1 MMRRRGMAVVALGIA
16 LFGLSALGQADLGAF
31 PIGTTKMVYSIWT
44 EDVAQPQ
51 PLELTVTAHAGETF
65 TVRMVTEGTGT
76 EDELEAF
83 GFIFG
88 ATRVSSGSGDEVSY
102 SSLQALMDQRSR
114 LQEGQ
119 EYLLPGGGSF
129 TDIVGATIAG
139 VWCLQGALVNP
150 DEPDI
155 RTTVAFALSHP
166 VYISPLI
173 RVEERRSGQWV
184 PVFLLELV
192 EYTVSGS

>member
-1 MMRRRGMAVVALGIA
+1 MRNPKVFLIAAGLLAVGLTAVA
-16 LFGLSALGQADLGAF
+16 QADLDIF
-31 PIGTTKMVYSIWT
+31 PIGTTKMVYQMRS
-44 EDVAQPQ
+44 EDMSRPM
-51 PLELTVTAHAGETF
+51 PLEFTVIAHADGTY
-65 TVRMVTEGTGT
+65 TIRMVTEGTGT
-76 EDELEAF
+76 EDELGSF

-88 ATRVSSGSGDEVSY
+88 ATSVSAGTGQNVSY
-102 SSLQALMDQRSR
+102 TSLQALMDQRSR

-129 TDIVGATIAG
+129 TSISGVTIAG
-139 VWCLQGALVNP
+139 VWCLQGTLVDP
-150 DEPDI
+150 DDADV

-173 RVEERRSGQWV
+173 RVEELRNGQWV
-184 PVFLLELV
+184 ETFSLELV

>member
-1 MMRRRGMAVVALGIA
+1 MNKKACLLGLLAVVAIGGVA
-16 LFGLSALGQADLGAF
+16 AAQADLDAF
-31 PIGTTKMVYSIWT
+31 PIGTTKMVYNIWT
-44 EDVAQPQ
+44 EDVAAPQ
-51 PLELTVTAHAGETF
+51 PLELTVTAHAGGTF

-76 EDELEAF
+76 KDELEAF

-88 ATRVSSGSGDEVSY
+88 ATHVSSGSGENVSY
-102 SSLQALMDQRSR
+102 SSLQALMDQRNR

-129 TDIVGATIAG
+129 ANITGATIAG
-139 VWCLQGALVNP
+139 VWCLQGVLVDP
-150 DEPDI
+150 DNSDT

-166 VYISPLI
+166 AYISPLI
-173 RVEERRSGQWV
+173 RVEEQRSGQWV
-184 PVFLLELV
+184 LVFSLELV

>member
-1 MMRRRGMAVVALGIA
+1 MKRIAGLLCVAMVLAVAG
-16 LFGLSALGQADLGAF
+16 SAFAQADLDVF
-31 PIGTTKMVYSIWT
+31 PIGTTKMVYNIRT
-44 EDVAQPQ
+44 EDMGQAQA
-51 PLELTVTAHAGETF
+51 LELSVIAHGDGTF

-76 EDELEAF
+76 KDELEAF

-88 ATRVSSGSGDEVSY
+88 ATHVSSGTGQDVSY

-129 TDIVGATIAG
+129 TGITGATVAG
-139 VWCLQGALVNP
+139 VWCLQGALVDPN
-150 DEPDI
+150 EPDT
-155 RTTVAFALSHP
+155 RTTVAFALSNP

-173 RVEERRSGQWV
+173 RVEELRSGQWIE
-184 PVFLLELV
+184 VFSLELV

>member
-1 MMRRRGMAVVALGIA
+1 MKRILILASLVVAVA
-16 LFGLSALGQADLGAF
+16 VSSAFAQADLDTF
-31 PIGTTKMVYSIWT
+31 PIGTTRMVYNIRT
-44 EDVAQPQ
+44 EDMGQAQA
-51 PLELTVTAHAGETF
+51 LELSVTAFAGGTF
-65 TVRMVTEGTGT
+65 TVRMGTEGTGT
-76 EDELEAF
+76 KDEMEAF

-88 ATRVSSGSGDEVSY
+88 ATHVSSGSGQNVSY

-119 EYLLPGGGSF
+119 AYLLPGGGSF
-129 TDIVGATIAG
+129 TNIVGATLAG
-139 VWCLQGALVNP
+139 VWCLQGSLIDP
-150 DEPDI
+150 DAPDT

-173 RVEERRSGQWV
+173 RVEELRSGQWV
-184 PVFLLELV
+184 EVFSLELV

>member
-1 MMRRRGMAVVALGIA
+1 MVYNIRTEDM
-16 LFGLSALGQADLGAF
+16 GQAQA
-31 PIGTTKMVYSIWT
+31 
-44 EDVAQPQ
+44 
-51 PLELTVTAHAGETF
+51 LELTVVSQGGGLY
-65 TVRMVTEGTGT
+65 TVRMSTEATGT
-76 EDELEAF
+76 KDQLEAF

-88 ATRVSSGSGDEVSY
+88 ATHVSSGSGQDVSY

-129 TDIVGATIAG
+129 TNIMGVTVAG
-139 VWCLQGALVNP
+139 VWCLQGALVDP
-150 DEPDI
+150 DESDT

-173 RVEERRSGQWV
+173 RVEELRSGQWV
-184 PVFLLELV
+184 EVFSLELV
-192 EYTVSGS
+192 EYTVTGS

>member
-1 MMRRRGMAVVALGIA
+1 MKRIMILASLVLAVAVSPAFA
-16 LFGLSALGQADLGAF
+16 QADLDTF
-31 PIGTTKMVYSIWT
+31 PIGTTKMVYNIRT
-44 EDVAQPQ
+44 EDMGQAQA
-51 PLELTVTAHAGETF
+51 LELSVTSFAGGTF

-76 EDELEAF
+76 KDEMEAF

-88 ATRVSSGSGDEVSY
+88 ATHVSSGSGQDVSY

-129 TDIVGATIAG
+129 AGITGVTVAG
-139 VWCLQGALVNP
+139 VWCLQGSLIDP
-150 DEPDI
+150 DAPDT

-173 RVEERRSGQWV
+173 RVEELRSGQWV
-184 PVFLLELV
+184 EVFSLELV

>member
-1 MMRRRGMAVVALGIA
+1 MKRIAMVAGWLSVCSLGFA
-16 LFGLSALGQADLGAF
+16 AFAQADLDAF
-31 PIGTTKMVYSIWT
+31 PVGATKMVYNIWT

-51 PLELTVTAHAGETF
+51 PLELTVTAHAGGTY

-76 EDELEAF
+76 KDELEAF

-88 ATRVSSGSGDEVSY
+88 ATRVSSGSGSDISY

-129 TDIVGATIAG
+129 VSITGVTVAG
-139 VWCLQGALVNP
+139 VWCLQGVLVDPDNP
-150 DEPDI
+150 DT
-155 RTTVAFALSHP
+155 RTTVAFALSQP
-166 VYISPLI
+166 AYISPLI
-173 RVEERRSGQWV
+173 RVEELRSGQWTL
-184 PVFLLELV
+184 VFSLELV

>member
-1 MMRRRGMAVVALGIA
+1 MVYNIRTEDM
-16 LFGLSALGQADLGAF
+16 GQAQALDL
-31 PIGTTKMVYSIWT
+31 S
-44 EDVAQPQ
+44 
-51 PLELTVTAHAGETF
+51 VTAFASGTF

-76 EDELEAF
+76 KDEMEAF

-88 ATRVSSGSGDEVSY
+88 ATRVSSGSGQDVSY

-129 TDIVGATIAG
+129 TNIAGVTVAG
-139 VWCLQGALVNP
+139 VWCLQGSLVDP
-150 DEPDI
+150 DAPNT

-173 RVEERRSGQWV
+173 RVEELRSGQWV
-184 PVFLLELV
+184 EVFSLELV

>member
-1 MMRRRGMAVVALGIA
+1 MKRILILASLVLAVAVS
-16 LFGLSALGQADLGAF
+16 SAFAQADLDTF
-31 PIGTTKMVYSIWT
+31 PIGTTKMVYNIRT
-44 EDVAQPQ
+44 EDMGQAQA
-51 PLELTVTAHAGETF
+51 LELSVTAFAGGTF

-76 EDELEAF
+76 KDEMEAF

-88 ATRVSSGSGDEVSY
+88 ATHVSSGSGQNVSY

-119 EYLLPGGGSF
+119 AYLLPGGGSF
-129 TDIVGATIAG
+129 TSIVGVTLAG
-139 VWCLQGALVNP
+139 VWCLQGSLVDP
-150 DEPDI
+150 DAPDT

-173 RVEERRSGQWV
+173 RVEELRTGQWV
-184 PVFLLELV
+184 EVFSLELV

>member
-1 MMRRRGMAVVALGIA
+1 MKRIIILASLVLTVAVS
-16 LFGLSALGQADLGAF
+16 SAFAQADLDTF
-31 PIGTTKMVYSIWT
+31 PIGTTKMVYNIRT
-44 EDVAQPQ
+44 EDMGQAQA
-51 PLELTVTAHAGETF
+51 LELSVTAFAGGTF

-76 EDELEAF
+76 KDEMEAF

-88 ATRVSSGSGDEVSY
+88 ATRVSSGSGQDVSY

-129 TDIVGATIAG
+129 TNIAGVTVAG
-139 VWCLQGALVNP
+139 VWCLQGSLVDP
-150 DEPDI
+150 DAPNT

-173 RVEERRSGQWV
+173 RVEELRNGQWV
-184 PVFLLELV
+184 EVFSLELV

>member
-1 MMRRRGMAVVALGIA
+1 MKRIACLLSVVAAFA
-16 LFGLSALGQADLGAF
+16 LAGTAFAQTDLSVF
-31 PIGTTKMVYSIWT
+31 PIGTTKMVYDVRT
-44 EDVAQPQ
+44 EDMSRAQQ
-51 PLELTVTAHAGETF
+51 LELTVVAHADGTF
-65 TVRMVTEGTGT
+65 TVRMVTEATGT

-88 ATRVSSGSGDEVSY
+88 ATHVSSGSGQDVSY

-119 EYLLPGGGSF
+119 EYLLPGGGAF
-129 TDIVGATIAG
+129 TGIVGATIAG
-139 VWCLQGALVNP
+139 VWCLQGTLVDP
-150 DEPDI
+150 DETDI

-173 RVEERRSGQWV
+173 RVEELRGGQWV
-184 PVFLLELV
+184 ETFSLELV
-192 EYTVSGS
+192 EYTVTGS

>member
-1 MMRRRGMAVVALGIA
+1 MKKIAGLVLGLTIC
-16 LFGLSALGQADLGAF
+16 GLAGAAYAQADLDAF
-31 PIGTTKMVYSIWT
+31 PIGTTKMVYNIWT

-51 PLELTVTAHAGETF
+51 PLELSVTAHAGGTF

-76 EDELEAF
+76 KDELEAF

-88 ATRVSSGSGDEVSY
+88 ATRVSSGSGDDISY
-102 SSLQALMDQRSR
+102 SSLQALMDQRNR

-129 TDIVGATIAG
+129 VNIAGTTVAG
-139 VWCLQGALVNP
+139 VWCLQGALVDP
-150 DEPDI
+150 DTPDT

-166 VYISPLI
+166 AYISPLI
-173 RVEERRSGQWV
+173 RVEELRSGQWTL
-184 PVFLLELV
+184 VFSLELV

>member
-1 MMRRRGMAVVALGIA
+1 MKKISVLVGLIVVLGLA
-16 LFGLSALGQADLGAF
+16 AAALGQADLNAF
-31 PIGTTKMVYSIWT
+31 PTGVTRMVYSIRT
-44 EDVAQPQ
+44 EDVEQPQ
-51 PLELTVTAHAGETF
+51 PLELTVTAHGDGTY

-88 ATRVSSGSGDEVSY
+88 ATRVSSGSGDDVSY

-129 TDIVGATIAG
+129 VEITGVTVAG
-139 VWCLQGALVNP
+139 VWSLQGVLIDP
-150 DEPDI
+150 DSPET

-173 RVEERRSGQWV
+173 RVEEERDGQWV
-184 PVFLLELV
+184 PVFSLELV

>member
-1 MMRRRGMAVVALGIA
+1 MKRILILASLVVAVA
-16 LFGLSALGQADLGAF
+16 VSPAFAQADLDTF
-31 PIGTTKMVYSIWT
+31 PIGTTRMVYNIRT
-44 EDVAQPQ
+44 EDMGQAQA
-51 PLELTVTAHAGETF
+51 LELSVTAFAGGTF

-76 EDELEAF
+76 KDEMEAF

-88 ATRVSSGSGDEVSY
+88 ATHVSSGSGQNVSY

-119 EYLLPGGGSF
+119 AYLLPGGGSF
-129 TDIVGATIAG
+129 TNIVGATLAG
-139 VWCLQGALVNP
+139 VWCLQGSLIDP
-150 DEPDI
+150 DAPDT

-173 RVEERRSGQWV
+173 RVEELRSGQWV
-184 PVFLLELV
+184 EVFSLELV